1 MFKLSYRVAQFSALG
16 AIFAICMWRKV
27 LTFCIWQG
35 LWFYIRTTA
44 GILLIFVSSPVQ
56 IQSIKSLFFFSV
68 SNAIFNISGSVQAA
82 QGHWMLNSFKFIC
95 QVTINDDHFLRD
107 VSWSLV
113 NMEDVMSCIGRR
125 ASLSF
130 LSGQSSFPYHHHEA
144 LTVLSLLVVTGPHI
158 TVWPRDGW

>member
-68 SNAIFNISGSVQAA
+68 SNAVFNISGSVQAA

-95 QVTINDDHFLRD
+95 QVTMMIISWGMFLGLLLTWRMSCHVSVEELHFLF
-107 VSWSLV
+107 
-113 NMEDVMSCIGRR
+113 
-125 ASLSF
+125 F
-130 LSGQSSFPYHHHEA
+130 LGKAPSPTTIMWH
-144 LTVLSLLVVTGPHI
+144 
-158 TVWPRDGW
+158 